1 MLTLALCLESQRAD
15 TPLQMSVDSKNLFTD
30 RPEVT
35 SFYEPLR
42 DRVFR
47 LFWSAAIVSI
57 TVVWMHEMGTAWF
70 MRELTG
76 ADPLMVSLIQAASSL
91 PVMLLSLPMGT
102 LGDLWGRRRF
112 LLATHCWLI
121 GNMLVF
127 WAVTVNGSMT
137 PSLLVFL
144 TALLGVGKAM
154 LMPGLAAVIPELV
167 SRRALPLGIGLY
179 SMANNGARVVGPALA
194 GLLLLVAGIAVVY
207 ASTIVLLFISLLLLL
222 GWRRPEQSVSPAGGY
237 VAELRAG
244 LVYCVG
250 EKQFRTVIGRVFVF
264 FICAAAVHAL
274 LPVIV
279 GNPALFGISW
289 GAYGIGAVS
298 GAVLFPYFSRSLSLQ
313 RQLSLGVLTH
323 AIGLG
328 LLALTSDD
336 FVRLPVMLFMGMCW
350 FGVMSTAQVGV
361 QAILPGA
368 LRARGMGVFTMVVMA
383 GVGLGA
389 PLWGFVAKVSTP
401 MTAIL
406 SAMVLSLLA
415 LAATYRL
422 GRPSKGP

>member
-1 MLTLALCLESQRAD
+1 
-15 TPLQMSVDSKNLFTD
+15 MSVDSKNFFTD

-47 LFWSAAIVSI
+47 LFWSAAVVSI

-91 PVMLLSLPMGT
+91 PVVLLSLPMGT

-112 LLATHCWLI
+112 LLATHFWLI

-127 WAVTVNGSMT
+127 WGVTVNGSMT
-137 PSLLVFL
+137 PTLLVLL
-144 TALLGVGKAM
+144 TVLLGVGKAM

-167 SRRALPLGIGLY
+167 SRQKLPLGIGLY
-179 SMANNGARVVGPALA
+179 SMANNGARVIGPALA
-194 GLLLLVAGIAVVY
+194 GLLLLVAGIAAVY
-207 ASTIVLLFISLLLLL
+207 ATTVFLLLISLLLLL
-222 GWRRPEQSVSPAGGY
+222 GWQKPEESIRSGGGY
-237 VAELRAG
+237 VAELHAG
-244 LVYCVG
+244 LVYCAQ
-250 EKQFRTVIGRVFVF
+250 EKQFRTVIARVFVF
-264 FICAAAVHAL
+264 FVCAAAVHAL

-279 GNPALFGISW
+279 TNPALFGISW
-289 GAYGIGAVS
+289 GAYGVGAIS

-313 RQLSLGVLTH
+313 RQLSLGILAH

-328 LLALTSDD
+328 LLALTPND
-336 FVRLPVMLFMGMCW
+336 VARLPVMLFMGMCW

-361 QAILPGA
+361 QGVLHETF
-368 LRARGMGVFTMVVMA
+368 RARGMGVFTMVVMA

-389 PLWGFVAKVSTP
+389 PLWGLVAKAYMP

-406 SAMVLSLLA
+406 AAMVLSLSA
-415 LAATYRL
+415 LAATYRVGGQADKPAKEL
-422 GRPSKGP
+422 T